1 MAKGIR
7 QDAEA
12 MERRLASRELGKARR
27 SIAAIRNFY
36 LTNVI
41 LSLLIAVPTALS
53 DGPMLWK
60 ALTGAVA
67 AFMIAG
73 YVQIAK
79 DPFVWSL
86 IIASIWSVLLA
97 AAAYKGVLKM
107 NLYTILGVL
116 WTLGCWMML
125 PTTTRVN
132 KLLAQYPDL
141 WIAKK
146 MTGRG
151 QAPHKGRRTRRR

>member
-1 MAKGIR
+1 
-7 QDAEA
+7 

-41 LSLLIAVPTALS
+41 LSLLVFVPLVLS
-53 DGPMLWK
+53 DAPTLWK
-60 ALTGAVA
+60 ALAGAVA

-79 DPFVWSL
+79 DPFTWSL
-86 IIASIWSVLLA
+86 IIASVWTLMIA
-97 AAAYKGVLKM
+97 AGAYKGTLR
-107 NLYTILGVL
+107 LDLWGVL
-116 WTLGCWMML
+116 AGIWTLGCWMML
-125 PTTTRVN
+125 PTTTRV
-132 KLLAQYPDL
+132 KRLLAEYPDL
-141 WIAKK
+141 WISRK

-151 QAPHKGRRTRRR
+151 TTQRKSARPRRR